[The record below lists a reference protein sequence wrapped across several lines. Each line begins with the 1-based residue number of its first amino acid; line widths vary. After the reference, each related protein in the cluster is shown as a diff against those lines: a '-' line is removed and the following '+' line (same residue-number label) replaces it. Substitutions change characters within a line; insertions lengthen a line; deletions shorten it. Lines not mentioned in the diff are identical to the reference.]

1 MKTLP
6 TKFPA
11 LVQAIVIA
19 MTASFAIS
27 ARAADSTSPPATETL
42 EAAVSAVLAR
52 LSPSQKSI
60 VKGTAKDSLFLLLGE
75 WGDDIEE
82 RLQLKNK
89 SSKLATTVC
98 KKTCSAEEAT
108 LVIMKAAWD
117 ELQK

>member
-1 MKTLP
+1 MKTLLNKVFAI
-6 TKFPA
+6 TLA
-11 LVQAIVIA
+11 L
-19 MTASFAIS
+19 SLAIS
-27 ARAADSTSPPATETL
+27 AHSADSTSQPATETL

-82 RLQLKNK
+82 RLRLKNK
-89 SSKLATTVC
+89 GSTLAAAVC
-98 KKTCSAEEAT
+98 KRACSAEDAT
-108 LVIMKAAWD
+108 LIIMKAAWD

>member
-6 TKFPA
+6 TK
-11 LVQAIVIA
+11 L
-19 MTASFAIS
+19 FAITL
-27 ARAADSTSPPATETL
+27 ALTVNVMTTAHAADSTSALTPETL

-52 LSPSQKSI
+52 MSPSQKSI

-82 RLQLKNK
+82 RLLLKNNN
-89 SSKLATTVC
+89 SKLAVTVC
-98 KKTCSAEEAT
+98 KKACSAEEAT

>member
-1 MKTLP
+1 MKTLLNIVFAI
-6 TKFPA
+6 TLA
-11 LVQAIVIA
+11 L
-19 MTASFAIS
+19 SLAIS
-27 ARAADSTSPPATETL
+27 AHSADSSSSAAPETL
-42 EAAVSAVLAR
+42 ETAVSAVIAR

-89 SSKLATTVC
+89 NSKLAAAVC
-98 KKTCSAEEAT
+98 KKVCSAEEAT

>member
-1 MKTLP
+1 MKKLLKTSTL
-6 TKFPA
+6 
-11 LVQAIVIA
+11 AIVAAIAVSAA
-19 MTASFAIS
+19 MT
-27 ARAADSTSPPATETL
+27 ARAADSTSAPAPETL

-82 RLQLKNK
+82 RLLLKNK
-89 SSKLATTVC
+89 NSTLAATVC
-98 KKTCSAEEAT
+98 KRTCSPEEAS
-108 LVIMKAAWD
+108 LLIMKAAWD